1 MVRIEDLSIINRLK
15 EWNAQQTEDK
25 ENSERDGTEGGARGG
40 IENDSAENGNREN
53 DGGETDFLAEIK
65 KELLKDS
72 IFVFTPKGKVIEL
85 PQNATA
91 IDFAYAI
98 HSDIGD
104 HCSLA
109 KANGKA
115 VPLSAPLQN
124 TQVVEIQTS
133 PAAHPNRNWLPL
145 VKTAKA
151 RNKIRAWLSR
161 HVPETPKE
169 HAERPRPQP
178 KKKAEPDTR
187 PLLTV
192 RVADEKNMLVRFAKC
207 CAPKPPQ
214 AIVGFVSRGRGIII
228 HRAECK
234 SLLHIADFEERRI
247 DTEWDGEATGNGKLK
262 MEKGK

>member
-1 MVRIEDLSIINRLK
+1 M
-15 EWNAQQTEDK
+15 
-25 ENSERDGTEGGARGG
+25 
-40 IENDSAENGNREN
+40 
-53 DGGETDFLAEIK
+53 
-65 KELLKDS
+65 
-72 IFVFTPKGKVIEL
+72 GKVIEL

-115 VPLSAPLQN
+115 IPLSAPLQN
-124 TQVVEIQTS
+124 TQVVEIQVS
-133 PAAHPNRNWLPL
+133 PAAHPTRNWLPL
-145 VKTAKA
+145 ARTAKA
-151 RNKIRAWLSR
+151 RNKIRAWLFQ
-161 HVPETPKE
+161 HDALAVPETPKE
-169 HAERPRPQP
+169 SRDHAEKPRPQP
-178 KKKAEPDTR
+178 KKKADTETR

-192 RVADEKNMLVRFAKC
+192 RVADEKNMMVRFAKC

-234 SLLHIADFEERRI
+234 SLLHIAGFEERRI
-247 DTEWDGEATGNGKLK
+247 DAEWDADN
-262 MEKGK
+262 

>member
-1 MVRIEDLSIINRLK
+1 MQQQ
-15 EWNAQQTEDK
+15 NAQQNAQQAED
-25 ENSERDGTEGGARGG
+25 EGRDGSAGGHGSARKNRRGG
-40 IENDSAENGNREN
+40 ETGSGESN
-53 DGGETDFLAEIK
+53 DGGADFLSEIK

-72 IFVFTPKGKVIEL
+72 IFVFTPMGKVIEL

-98 HSDIGD
+98 HSDIGN

-115 VPLSAPLQN
+115 IPLSAPLQN
-124 TQVVEIQTS
+124 TQVVEIQVST
-133 PAAHPNRNWLPL
+133 AEHPNRNWLPL
-145 VKTAKA
+145 VKTSKA
-151 RNKIRAWLSR
+151 RNKIRAWLSQNDD
-161 HVPETPKE
+161 VPEASKE
-169 HAERPRPQP
+169 TLKERAERPRPQH

-214 AIVGFVSRGRGIII
+214 TIVGFVSRGRGIII

-247 DTEWDGEATGNGKLK
+247 DAEWE
-262 MEKGK
+262 